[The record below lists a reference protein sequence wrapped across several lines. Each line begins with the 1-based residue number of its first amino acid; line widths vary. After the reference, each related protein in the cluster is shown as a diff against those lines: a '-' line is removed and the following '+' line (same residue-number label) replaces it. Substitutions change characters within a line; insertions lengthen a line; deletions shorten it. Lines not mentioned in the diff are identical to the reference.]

1 MLRKPVWRHIRRQSP
16 KKATIKELRG
26 EIKELEGDI
35 KELQEEKVYQS
46 EAGSCL
52 VSNNRDSSDAAV
64 WLLWGG
70 RGWSLH
76 STTQF
81 LCGGWGS
88 RSWISGAGVLRGPTL
103 SRLYADVTRIDR
115 KSTRLNSSHSD
126 LSRMPSSA

>member
-52 VSNNRDSSDAAV
+52 VSNNRDSSDATV
-64 WLLWGG
+64 WLLWGVAVG
-70 RGWSLH
+70 VCTLQPSFYVAARA
-76 STTQF
+76 
-81 LCGGWGS
+81 
-88 RSWISGAGVLRGPTL
+88 AGLGL
-103 SRLYADVTRIDR
+103 A
-115 KSTRLNSSHSD
+115 
-126 LSRMPSSA
+126 A

>member
-1 MLRKPVWRHIRRQSP
+1 MRKPVWRHIGRQSP

-52 VSNNRDSSDAAV
+52 VGNNCDSSDAAV

-88 RSWISGAGVLRGPTL
+88 RSWISGC
-103 SRLYADVTRIDR
+103 VTPFIPPYPF
-115 KSTRLNSSHSD
+115 
-126 LSRMPSSA
+126 PSCLPLLLLIYPYFPYLT